1 MGYKRAISKADSEE
15 DIQKAIIS
23 WKNSQFRSL
32 RATAIHFQ
40 VPLQTLRDRM
50 AGRKAKAQAH
60 EEAQL
65 LSNAEEKTLVRW
77 ITRLTSTGFPA
88 TPTLVVE
95 TAEEIRHGRVKL
107 ASSQNTPPTQLPPI
121 GHEWLYR
128 FLNRYPILKGTY
140 SRQLES
146 TRHKEATY
154 EKISRWFSV
163 FRTQFDEQ
171 NYELENIY
179 NMDET
184 GFAVGTTQSTRIIV
198 DSTQKSSWKITP
210 GKQEWITAIEC
221 VNAAGGSLSPMVIF
235 KAKNTNSGWIPEN
248 TPANWRFSTSNSGW
262 TSNSHG
268 FEWLQTVFEPESRQ
282 KSKDKPRLL
291 IADGHASHITANM
304 IALCMEN
311 NIDLLILPPHCSHL
325 LQPLDVGVFGPMKKY
340 HAYETDRLLRAGI
353 NRFQRSE
360 WVTLY
365 QVIRA
370 KALSPENIRSGWR
383 GAGLVPFSER
393 RVLSKLPVPLQLQ
406 PTTPQQ
412 PTPAS
417 NLDLLVL
424 RSSPPDGTELRAAN
438 SAFNLA
444 LSSYEPPATPTRR
457 YATRVTKLLERQN
470 AELVVLRKEINEHR
484 AILQQRN
491 THKKGKRI
499 KLQGEFVF
507 STADVLRIAREAEE
521 KPVAK
526 RPRGRPRKRPIEEV
540 DEEEEEEGVLSDSSS
555 SEYEGEVIVVRNT
568 RSRARQLEK

>member
-1 MGYKRAISKADSEE
+1 MGYKRATSKVHSEE
-15 DIQKAIIS
+15 DIQKAITS
-23 WKNSQFRSL
+23 WKNNQFRSL

-40 VPLQTLRDRM
+40 VPLQTVRDRM

-88 TPTLVVE
+88 TPALVIE
-95 TAEEIRHGRVKL
+95 TAEEIRRGRVKL
-107 ASSQNTPPTQLPPI
+107 AFSQNTQPTQLPSI

-146 TRHKEATY
+146 ARHQEATY
-154 EKISRWFSV
+154 EKISQWFSV
-163 FRTQFDEQ
+163 FRTRFDEQ

-184 GFAVGTTQSTRIIV
+184 GFAVGTTQSTRIII
-198 DSTQKSSWKITP
+198 DSTQKSNWKVTP

-221 VNAAGGSLSPMVIF
+221 VSATGRALSPMVIF
-235 KAKNTNSGWIPEN
+235 KAKDTNSRWIPEGA
-248 TPANWRFSTSNSGW
+248 PFNWRFSTSNSGW

-268 FEWLQTVFEPESRQ
+268 FEWLRTVFEPESRQ
-282 KSKDKPRLL
+282 KSKEKPRLL

-325 LQPLDVGVFGPMKKY
+325 LQPLDVGVFGPLKKY

-353 NRFQRSE
+353 NRFQRAE

-365 QVIRA
+365 QTIRL
-370 KALSPENIRSGWR
+370 KALSVENILSGWR

-393 RVLSKLPVPLQLQ
+393 RVLSKLPLPLQLQ

-412 PTPAS
+412 STPNL
-417 NLDLLVL
+417 NLDLSVL
-424 RSSPPDGTELRAAN
+424 KSSPPDGTELRAAN
-438 SAFNLA
+438 AIFNSALA
-444 LSSYEPPATPTRR
+444 SCEPPASPTRR
-457 YATRVTKLLERQN
+457 YATRVTQLLERQN
-470 AELVVLRKEINEHR
+470 AELTVIRKELEEQR
-484 AILQQRN
+484 AVLQRRN
-491 THKKGKRI
+491 THKKGKRVR
-499 KLQGEFVF
+499 LQGEFVF
-507 STADVLRIAREAEE
+507 STADVLQIAQEAEE
-521 KPVAK
+521 KLVAK
-526 RPRGRPRKRPIEEV
+526 RPRGRPRKRPIKEV
-540 DEEEEEEGVLSDSSS
+540 EEEEEEEIVLSSSAE
-555 SEYEGEVIVVRNT
+555 SEPKGEVIVVRNT
-568 RSRARQLEK
+568 RSRAR